1 MGGRGWIWLSGPVT
15 EALPNNLSP
24 RDRPSAVTLGKGFWV
39 CVPIARASE
48 TGTDSSPNFAT
59 SHLVPKE
66 WVKDRTFGT
75 FIVFEERSV
84 SEDQTNFDKY
94 TWITKGDLMG
104 TFNAW
109 GNEAAE
115 AYIMKLLGGA
125 EEKKPHPQF
134 PKDPDMML
142 HRILK
147 ELSEVTS
154 KGSQKKRG
162 YRIEAE
168 VADAAAA
175 SSIEAALDRESLL
188 NAAEATGGGDGAS
201 SDPKSKKPKKSIP
214 KPTKP
219 KTTKEM
225 INLLNDK
232 HLEVKAAI
240 HKMAGHGEGKYRD
253 MAIEL
258 LKTWDERIQEFQ
270 VQYEKSYFEGSASPD
285 TFDATLKDLAEFDK
299 DISFCAKENK

>member
-1 MGGRGWIWLSGPVT
+1 
-15 EALPNNLSP
+15 
-24 RDRPSAVTLGKGFWV
+24 
-39 CVPIARASE
+39 
-48 TGTDSSPNFAT
+48 
-59 SHLVPKE
+59 
-66 WVKDRTFGT
+66 
-75 FIVFEERSV
+75 
-84 SEDQTNFDKY
+84 
-94 TWITKGDLMG
+94 MG

-125 EEKKPHPQF
+125 EEKMPHPQI

-154 KGSQKKRG
+154 KGSQKN
-162 YRIEAE
+162 E
-168 VADAAAA
+168 VTGLRRRSPMLLPHPA
-175 SSIEAALDRESLL
+175 SKLL
-188 NAAEATGGGDGAS
+188 LIARPCLIRRRPPAAS

-232 HLEVKAAI
+232 HLEVKAGI
-240 HKMAGHGEGKYRD
+240 HKVIGHGEGKYRD

-270 VQYEKSYFEGSASPD
+270 VQYEKS
-285 TFDATLKDLAEFDK
+285 
-299 DISFCAKENK
+299 